1 MFQSLEKKR
10 KISLNNLPAAESNA
24 EIHEQKGKRKG
35 NRRMK
40 ENSRKEEDR
49 NLSPCRSLESDEHGR
64 LRGLFPFFPFRALSF
79 VCALFFSTLLLLSSA
94 CRSGGEGG
102 GEPPEY
108 SAPSSAVEG
117 RTASISEALP
127 GEDSSAEEE
136 AGKGEIDYSDESN
149 WVLFPS
155 SGGEGKQ
162 EFEADVFYVYPTVFA
177 DRHQA
182 LMSWDTPLLREKTRG
197 IARFQS
203 GIFGSFANVYAP
215 FCRQLEFSRCMEHL
229 RKGGESLNGELS
241 PGMERGA
248 MDVRRAFR
256 YYLEHCNKGR
266 PILLLGHSQG
276 AMELF
281 ELLKEEFR
289 DPDLQSRL
297 VGAWLPGCPIRPE
310 DLKGHPHLKMAQGA
324 LDIGV
329 IISFN
334 TESEDCNISSPF
346 SGKGVFCI
354 NPLNWSIGPEPASK
368 EKNPGAVIYD
378 YRTGESMEIPA
389 FCGAR
394 IHPERGALAVHLK
407 DRENFEAEKLMGRGV
422 YHMYDLY
429 FFYRALEKNA
439 KERLEVW
446 KSRQKSSPGN

>member
-1 MFQSLEKKR
+1 
-10 KISLNNLPAAESNA
+10 
-24 EIHEQKGKRKG
+24 
-35 NRRMK
+35 MK
-40 ENSRKEEDR
+40 ENSRKEENR
-49 NLSPCRSLESDEHGR
+49 NLSPWTQKSDEPRR
-64 LRGLFPFFPFRALSF
+64 LRGLFPFSLFRNLSF
-79 VCALFFSTLLLLSSA
+79 VCALFFSILLLLSSA
-94 CRSGGEGG
+94 CRSSGDGEER
-102 GEPPEY
+102 GERGEKEAPELSGSL
-108 SAPSSAVEG
+108 SAPQEG
-117 RTASISEALP
+117 TATAAEAAPP
-127 GEDSSAEEE
+127 GKDSSAAADEE
-136 AGKGEIDYSDESN
+136 AGEGEIDYSDESN
-149 WVLFPS
+149 WVLLPWS
-155 SGGEGKQ
+155 EGGRD

-182 LMSWDTPLLREKTRG
+182 LMSWDNPLLRKKTRG

-229 RKGGESLNGELS
+229 RSGEGISGGL
-241 PGMERGA
+241 PRGMERGA

-256 YYLEHCNKGR
+256 HYLRHYNKGR

-289 DPDLQSRL
+289 DPVLRSRL

-354 NPLNWSIGPEPASK
+354 NPLNWSTGPEPASK

-378 YRTGESMEIPA
+378 YRTGKSVEIPA